1 MIDNKNNSSKGIGLI
16 NKLFNSIDNLL
27 IEGREQRLKL
37 KLSKEIKN
45 SIFTDEIVMKL
56 NENDFSGLIDQE
68 DNNIAML
75 FSSIFPIFIKKGD
88 IIFRLYK
95 DKIEVDLSDEMN
107 DRYIYI
113 FSDGRLTSGL
123 FQCFTL
129 SDDEY
134 IYGVKRIIDSIP
146 LFKTAIINTLENFQ
160 KNIDVHNDKIDNL
173 KNMEPLAE
181 KNYNELLNYLSES
194 KENWILRGR
203 YKC

>member
-68 DNNIAML
+68 DNNISML

-95 DKIEVDLSDEMN
+95 HKIEVDLSDEMN

-160 KNIDVHNDKIDNL
+160 KNIDIHNNKIENL
-173 KNMEPLAE
+173 KNREPLAE

-194 KENWILRGR
+194 KEN
-203 YKC
+203 